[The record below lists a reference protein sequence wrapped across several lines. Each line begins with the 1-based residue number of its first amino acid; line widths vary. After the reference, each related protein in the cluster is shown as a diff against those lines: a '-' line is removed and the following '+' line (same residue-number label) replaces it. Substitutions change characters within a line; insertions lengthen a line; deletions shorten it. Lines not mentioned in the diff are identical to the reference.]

1 MQNINNQFN
10 LYFPS
15 MEMKKKL
22 FFDITDIDQQKILII
37 NLWLPMFDNMNKI
50 INPLTKLQSNWV
62 IYILYMYM

>member
-1 MQNINNQFN
+1 
-10 LYFPS
+10 
-15 MEMKKKL
+15 MEMKKKS